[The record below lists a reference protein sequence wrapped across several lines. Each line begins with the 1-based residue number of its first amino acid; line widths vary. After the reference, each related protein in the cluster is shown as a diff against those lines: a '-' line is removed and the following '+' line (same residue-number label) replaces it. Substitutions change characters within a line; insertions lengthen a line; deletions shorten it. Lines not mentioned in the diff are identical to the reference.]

1 MARPR
6 KQTYTLD
13 MYLNKNR
20 DGDISNDADTQRKPA
35 WKAIV
40 NGLIVTVLTDDYIPP
55 IILAE
60 EENTQL
66 HIADGGSRTAALMMF
81 KHGNYKITY
90 SVEDSIIPYK
100 KKTIDEDGSIVW
112 EDANFNIRGKT
123 YEQLPNELKKKF
135 NEYQIE
141 TVIHEDCDKNKIAK
155 YIKRYNEHSSM
166 NTNQKAFTY
175 IDKFAN
181 RIRKIMDTNFFL
193 NCNTYSDNDKN
204 KGVVERIIV
213 ETMMCMNHFDNWKT
227 QAKPS
232 FKYINEHAT
241 EEEFNDFEDNLQR
254 LENVVTKDTKDIF
267 NKKDSFIFLT
277 LFNRFTKLS
286 VDDERF
292 AEFLTKFRENFR
304 GNKRNDK
311 GLLFDEI
318 DKEGSTKDKQ
328 VITDKLN
335 MLEKLMFEFLHI
347 EVDESRIDNPE
358 LFIAESLNM
367 DISDIKADL
376 KFYNESLDDL
386 MSRTVKDGSK
396 LLNEQNRL
404 SLLTMVVYSYKE
416 DVDLD
421 DWLTEYAQNNNTYFA
436 DQRKN
441 FLHMRSEFD
450 KYIKIKSRK
459 SA

>member
-241 EEEFNDFEDNLQR
+241 EEEFKAIRKVL
-254 LENVVTKDTKDIF
+254 DTPP
-267 NKKDSFIFLT
+267 
-277 LFNRFTKLS
+277 
-286 VDDERF
+286 
-292 AEFLTKFRENFR
+292 ANF
-304 GNKRNDK
+304 D
-311 GLLFDEI
+311 
-318 DKEGSTKDKQ
+318 
-328 VITDKLN
+328 
-335 MLEKLMFEFLHI
+335 
-347 EVDESRIDNPE
+347 DNPIMQM
-358 LFIAESLNM
+358 IAKMKPNFGKSQ
-367 DISDIKADL
+367 IVL
-376 KFYNESLDDL
+376 K
-386 MSRTVKDGSK
+386 
-396 LLNEQNRL
+396 
-404 SLLTMVVYSYKE
+404 
-416 DVDLD
+416 VDLD
-421 DWLTEYAQNNNTYFA
+421 EGITDLEKEILMTYSPHFDIGDSSEWIIRSRFPRTKYSKDGVPVRPCAKDHFTKGDILIVNNNYQHYSGEVQIA
-436 DQRKN
+436 LMDMENDGQRNLVGSLDENEQRLLDFITSEDIMVFVDKN
-441 FLHMRSEFD
+441 SD
-450 KYIKIKSRK
+450 
-459 SA
+459 

>member
-292 AEFLTKFRENFR
+292 AEFLTEFRENFR

-421 DWLTEYAQNNNTYFA
+421 DWLTEYAQNNNKYFA

-441 FLHMRSEFD
+441 FLHMRSKFD